1 MCSPHDGI
9 RISRLKLLHLEG
21 VPDSSAGKESTCN
34 AGDPSLIPG
43 SVRSSGEGIGYPL
56 QNSWASLVAQLVEN
70 LPAMRETWVRSL
82 GWENLWRRESLPT
95 LVFLPG
101 KSHGQRSLVGY
112 SPWGCKKSDMTEWL
126 NTLYLEW
133 ITNLILL
140 CNPGNYIQSH
150 GMNQNGKEY

>member
-9 RISRLKLLHLEG
+9 RINKLKLLHLEG
-21 VPDSSAGKESTCN
+21 FLDSSAGKESTCN

-56 QNSWASLVAQLVEN
+56 QNYWASLVAQLIEN
-70 LPAMRETWVRSL
+70 LPAMWETWVRSL

-126 NTLYLEW
+126 NILHLES

-140 CNPGNYIQSH
+140 YNSGNYIQSY
-150 GMNQNGKEY
+150 GINQNGKEY